1 MHGSQ
6 IILVWVCVDDCVCQ
20 FVVVICMHVR
30 VCVCVFVF
38 VCVCETEGCAQGGM
52 YHGNV
57 CLPASAVLLLF
68 HRRVITHFS
77 PFRMCQSV
85 CVRVCV
91 YVCTRVGTSPVS

>member
-1 MHGSQ
+1 MC
-6 IILVWVCVDDCVCQ
+6 VCV
-20 FVVVICMHVR
+20 F
-30 VCVCVFVF
+30 VFVF

-91 YVCTRVGTSPVS
+91 CVHTRGYFPCVLVYVCVCVCVCKCPHLINPVRV